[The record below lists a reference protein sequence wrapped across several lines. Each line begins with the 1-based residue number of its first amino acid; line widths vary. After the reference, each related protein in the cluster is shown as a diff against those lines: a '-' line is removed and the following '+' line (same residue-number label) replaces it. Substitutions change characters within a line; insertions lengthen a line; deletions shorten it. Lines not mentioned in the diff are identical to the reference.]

1 MNSNYD
7 LNNLMATAVSE
18 MENGQYE
25 EAAKHFDI
33 IVVNDG
39 SNYKAAFYRIYCK
52 CYIGKLGDIPNQ
64 AINLTNAFSLF
75 LKKLENVEETEREL
89 CIKDA
94 LEKISKVSNHFAHNA
109 KRTMLT
115 APTVGMAINRANKT
129 MLNNCIALAKNYN
142 VKIDEE
148 TENTLSSASKESSGT
163 GKILIIVIVIGA
175 IIGLLSYLSIFM

>member
-52 CYIGKLGDIPNQ
+52 CYVGKLGDIPNQ

-75 LKKLENVEETEREL
+75 LKKLET
-89 CIKDA
+89 
-94 LEKISKVSNHFAHNA
+94 
-109 KRTMLT
+109 
-115 APTVGMAINRANKT
+115 
-129 MLNNCIALAKNYN
+129 
-142 VKIDEE
+142 
-148 TENTLSSASKESSGT
+148 
-163 GKILIIVIVIGA
+163 
-175 IIGLLSYLSIFM
+175 